1 MNNQVRTIFNQLL
14 EIIPR
19 NEFNKSVGQHNWDKY
34 IKSFTCWQQLIT
46 ILYSQATSK
55 DSLRDI
61 ELWLKTHSNK
71 WYHLWLSS
79 SARNT
84 ISNANNKRSYKIYEE
99 LFYSMLNQCKQ
110 LDFNK
115 RFNFDSPIYSLDAS
129 IIDLCLSVFSWAE
142 YRKRKGAI
150 KLHVLFNN
158 ESYIPEFM
166 NVTEWKIHEINEF
179 ENVLDEVPNWS
190 ILTFDRWYV
199 DYERYNKMTEK
210 WISFVGRTKKN
221 MDYIVD
227 EVYDVYEW
235 GVISDEKI
243 EIFNPRNR
251 KYWELNGFRLVK
263 YYDKEQDK
271 VYSFITNNFEIS
283 AKTIADIYRARW
295 DIEIFFKWIKQNLK
309 IKSFL
314 WTSKN
319 AVLTQIWIAMI
330 YYLILSYIKYKTKMS
345 YSLLEFTRIIRELL
359 MNRMS
364 LIYALWIPYNKTVEI
379 KNKDWPSQ
387 FSLF

>member
-19 NEFNKSVGQHNWDKY
+19 NDFNKSVGQHNWDKY
-34 IKSFTCWQQLIT
+34 IKNFSCWQQLIT

-61 ELWLKTHSNK
+61 ELWLKAHNNK
-71 WYHLWLSS
+71 WYHLWLTS

-99 LFYSMLNQCKQ
+99 LFYSMLNKCKQ

-115 RFNFDSPIYSLDAS
+115 RFNIDNPLYSLDAS

-158 ESYIPEFM
+158 ESSIPEFI
-166 NVTEWKIHEINEF
+166 NITEWKIHEINEF
-179 ENVLDEVPNWS
+179 ENVLNNVPSWS

-199 DYERYNKMTEK
+199 DYERYNKMTNK
-210 WISFVGRTKKN
+210 WISFVSRIKRN

-227 EVYDVYEW
+227 EDYNVYEW
-235 GVISDEKI
+235 GIISDEKI
-243 EIFNPRNR
+243 EIFNPQNR
-251 KYWELNGFRLVK
+251 KYWELKNFRLVK

-271 VYSFITNNFEIS
+271 EYSFITNNFDIS
-283 AKTIADIYRARW
+283 AKTIADIYKSRW

-314 WTSKN
+314 WTTKN
-319 AVLTQIWIAMI
+319 AVLSQIWIAMI
-330 YYLILSYIKYKTKMS
+330 YYLILSYIKYKTKIN

-359 MNRMS
+359 MSRMS
-364 LIYALWIPYNKTVEI
+364 LIYAIWIPYTKTVDL
-379 KNKDWPSQ
+379 KNKDWPMQ
-387 FSLF
+387 FGLF